1 MEEPKLLDLVQ
12 RRSDE
17 LFNRI
22 VQPYLA
28 NPLLRRG
35 RKWDVRTYVLVTN
48 VLPMRVYLFTESIV
62 RYASTQYSSSSKDE
76 GVVLTNTYVGKKL
89 LGKGARRTPPCM
101 SCFT

>member
-1 MEEPKLLDLVQ
+1 MQ
-12 RRSDE
+12 RRRSDE
-17 LFNRI
+17 LINRI

-76 GVVLTNTYVGKKL
+76 GVVLTNTYVGKKILRSPACHPFPPAPHSHPPL
-89 LGKGARRTPPCM
+89 LPP
-101 SCFT
+101 